1 MKICKKLCNYRKAG
15 IGSAVIGIGVSFLP
29 INIISV
35 ELMGNTLLTTFLLI
49 ATLFFVGD
57 QVAHS
62 K

>member
-1 MKICKKLCNYRKAG
+1 MKICKKLCNYKKAG
-15 IGSAVIGIGVSFLP
+15 IGSVVIGIGVSLLP

-49 ATLFFVGD
+49 AALFFVGD